1 MKYFGMGFAVNI
13 LIFIL
18 LLSFEFSGLPFVLLE
33 VLFFFLGV
41 FLTFIYFLFFSSVV
55 KFLEKGYKFLSI

>member
-18 LLSFEFSGLPFVLLE
+18 LLSFEFSGLPFMLLE

-41 FLTFIYFLFFSSVV
+41 FFNFHLFSFFLFSREIFG
-55 KFLEKGYKFLSI
+55 KRL